1 LSPVLKFPQ
10 TDGGELTK
18 RLRVA
23 PHLRN
28 VIAAVLTGHAAEAE
42 RVRAARFDVH
52 VLKPVDPATLTERIK
67 QLKRLKPA
75 CGCEP

>member
-1 LSPVLKFPQ
+1 M
-10 TDGGELTK
+10 
-18 RLRVA
+18 
-23 PHLRN
+23 
-28 VIAAVLTGHAAEAE
+28 TGHAAEAE